1 MAGSV
6 DSHRH
11 ASEPA
16 DGSVGRPRRSVE
28 IDLLRILCASL
39 LFYYHTG
46 IATKWPLYEYATFA
60 SGTFIALAGY
70 CAVRYSR
77 YREALRNP
85 TIRNV
90 GQYFFDRFL
99 SVYPAYAAITLILF
113 AGSYLYPAR
122 GESGPFTLPELACN
136 LLMINQYVGMRYFT
150 EPMWFV
156 PFILQLYLL
165 MPALYFL
172 AIRLSGL
179 GIAVCS
185 LASLGACIAVHF
197 IDPVHAGMICKDWSP
212 VFRLAP
218 AFLGIATGVYP
229 SAGVFVFLLLAWLAC
244 SGARFALLPW
254 FPGLEAVFVRSF
266 YSAIAFVLLLTPAA
280 VASRIIEHC
289 GKFARDMVTLM
300 GKATLPFFLSHGML
314 IHFLWAH
321 FGRAYGIWIA
331 YFVCCWIWSI
341 LFTIAYIRAL
351 KVLRHCFHVDRQS
364 ISGSEI
370 GGTI

>member
-1 MAGSV
+1 MASPL
-6 DSHRH
+6 DLHRQPG
-11 ASEPA
+11 EPA
-16 DGSVGRPRRSVE
+16 DNFVGRPRRSVE
-28 IDLLRILCASL
+28 IDLLRIFCASL

-46 IATKWPLYEYATFA
+46 IAAKWPFYEYATFA

-77 YREALRNP
+77 YSDALRNP
-85 TIRNV
+85 SVRNV
-90 GQYFFDRFL
+90 SQYFFDRFL

-113 AGSYLYPAR
+113 AGSYFYPAR
-122 GESGPFTLPELACN
+122 GESGPFTLQELACN

-172 AIRLSGL
+172 AARLSGL

-185 LASLGACIAVHF
+185 LASLTACIAVHC
-197 IDPVHAGMICKDWSP
+197 IDPVHTGMICKDWSP

-218 AFLGIATGVYP
+218 AFLGIASGMYP
-229 SAGVFVFLLLAWLAC
+229 SAGLLAFLLLAWLAC
-244 SGARFALLPW
+244 SGARFAVLPW
-254 FPGLEAVFVRSF
+254 FPGLEAVFFRSF
-266 YSAIAFVLLLTPAA
+266 YSAIAFALLLGPAL
-280 VASRIIEHC
+280 VTGRVIERC
-289 GKFARDMVTLM
+289 GRLARNMVELM
-300 GKATLPFFLSHGML
+300 GKATLPFFLSHGMM
-314 IHFLWAH
+314 IHFLWTR
-321 FGRAYGIWIA
+321 FGRTQGIWIA

-341 LFTIAYIRAL
+341 LFTIAYIRVL
-351 KVLRHCFHVDRQS
+351 KVLRCRFQMDRRAIPS
-364 ISGSEI
+364 AEI

>member
-1 MAGSV
+1 MAGFV
-6 DSHRH
+6 DLPPGPR
-11 ASEPA
+11 EPA
-16 DGSVGRPRRSVE
+16 DNFVGRPRRSVE
-28 IDLLRILCASL
+28 IDLLRIFCASL

-46 IATKWPLYEYATFA
+46 IAAKWPFYEYATFA

-77 YREALRNP
+77 YSAALRNP
-85 TIRNV
+85 SIRNV
-90 GQYFFDRFL
+90 AQYFFDRFL

-113 AGSYLYPAR
+113 AGSYFYPAR

-172 AIRLSGL
+172 AARLSGL

-185 LASLGACIAVHF
+185 LASLAACIAVHC
-197 IDPVHAGMICKDWSP
+197 IDPVHTGMICKNWSP

-218 AFLGIATGVYP
+218 AFLGIASGMYP
-229 SAGVFVFLLLAWLAC
+229 SAGLLAFLLLAWLAC
-244 SGARFALLPW
+244 SGARFAVLPW
-254 FPGLEAVFVRSF
+254 FPGLEAVFFRSF
-266 YSAIAFVLLLTPAA
+266 YSAIAFVLLLGPAL
-280 VASRIIEHC
+280 VTSRVIERC
-289 GKFARDMVTLM
+289 GRLTRNMVELM
-300 GKATLPFFLSHGML
+300 GKATLPFFLSHGMM
-314 IHFLWAH
+314 IHFLWTR
-321 FGRAYGIWIA
+321 FGKAPAIWVA
-331 YFVCCWIWSI
+331 YFVACWIWSI
-341 LFTIAYIRAL
+341 LFTIAYIRVL
-351 KVLRHCFHVDRQS
+351 KVLRQRFQLDRRP
-364 ISGSEI
+364 ISGVEL